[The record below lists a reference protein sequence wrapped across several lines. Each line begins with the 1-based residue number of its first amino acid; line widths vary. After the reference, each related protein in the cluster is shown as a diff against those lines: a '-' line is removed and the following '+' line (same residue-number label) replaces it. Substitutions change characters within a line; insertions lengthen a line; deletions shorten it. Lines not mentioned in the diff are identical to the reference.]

1 MWGSSQKPAEA
12 ESLAKLA
19 GLSQSLPASRERG
32 YPVFFTSESHAVLH
46 LWDHADAAARAEL
59 SGLRQAWL
67 ASSARTADISVPAP
81 PGHNYDPYQIACI
94 AYAASR
100 RNVLFGD
107 APGLGKTIEAIGL
120 ANYRGCQRVLV
131 VCPANVRRQWEKQ
144 IRAWSTIPRC
154 LPYLVAKA
162 SDGVHPQ
169 AHYVI
174 VSYDIARDG
183 LWDVLMRSRWDMVIL
198 DEAHYLKTTDAGRTR
213 ALFGGGEGRY
223 KAGGICGRA
232 DSVVALT
239 GTPLPNRPREC
250 YTLARALNF
259 DAIDWMSEAHFRD
272 RFNPSG
278 LETSYRPDGTI
289 RRYSWEYVGRLP
301 ELNAR
306 LRCNF
311 MARHLKEDVLSDL
324 PPKRYELTYV
334 DSTFAIQKALQA
346 ERMLDIDPEAMIN
359 NGFVFDGQV
368 STVRLLMGEAMAPAA
383 VEHVSMLLNGGLDK
397 VVVYYHHTSVGDTL
411 AEGLKSCG
419 VVRVDGSTPQA
430 RRSGGPGT
438 AVEVFKHD
446 PRKRVFLGQM
456 QAVGVGTDGLQ
467 DATDWCVFAEPDWV
481 PGTNEQCVDRLHRRG
496 QAGNVM
502 AQFLV
507 AQGSLAEKIIGKSID
522 KARITST
529 VLDGGN

>member
-1 MWGSSQKPAEA
+1 M
-12 ESLAKLA
+12 
-19 GLSQSLPASRERG
+19 
-32 YPVFFTSESHAVLH
+32 
-46 LWDHADAAARAEL
+46 
-59 SGLRQAWL
+59 
-67 ASSARTADISVPAP
+67 
-81 PGHNYDPYQIACI
+81 PYQRAGV
-94 AYAASR
+94 AYAANR

-107 APGLGKTIEAIGL
+107 APGLGKTIEAIAL
-120 ANYRGCQRVLV
+120 ANYRGATRILV

-154 LPYLVAKA
+154 LPYLVGKS
-162 SDGVHPQ
+162 SDGVHPK

-174 VSYDIARDG
+174 VSYEIARDS
-183 LWDVLMRSRWDMVIL
+183 LWDVLMRSRWDMVII
-198 DEAHYLKTTDAGRTR
+198 DEAHYLKTTDAARTR

-223 KAGGICGRA
+223 SGGGICKRA

-250 YTLARALNF
+250 YTLARALDF
-259 DAIDWMSEAHFRD
+259 DSIDWASEATFRE

-278 LETSYRPDGTI
+278 LEITYRPDGTQ
-289 RRYSWEYVGRLP
+289 RRHAWEYTGRLP

-306 LRCNF
+306 LRCGF
-311 MARHLKEDVLSDL
+311 MVRRLKEDVLKNL

-346 ERMLDIDPEAMIN
+346 ERLLDIDPDEMIN

-368 STVRLLMGEAMAPAA
+368 STVRRLMGDAMAPAA
-383 VEHVSMLLNGGLDK
+383 VEHVDMLLNGGLEK
-397 VVVYYHHTSVGDTL
+397 VVVYYHHTSVGDYL
-411 AEGLKSCG
+411 AQHLARHG

-438 AVEVFKHD
+438 AVDSFVHD
-446 PRKRVFLGQM
+446 PRKRIFLGQA

-481 PGTNEQCVDRLHRRG
+481 PGNNEQCVDRLHRMG
-496 QAGNVM
+496 QTGSVQ

-507 AQGSLAEKIIGKSID
+507 AQGSLAERILGKSID
-522 KARITST
+522 KARVTST
-529 VLDGGN
+529 VLDGGC